1 MPSITIELSL
11 SELNTLTSILEREH
25 LNICQNA
32 LTAYPDEKYK
42 KLVQDSAVIGQAQV
56 YNANILAIKTVE
68 VGLTIIDNKIQY
80 LEQRCQHLM
89 QFYVKAQPEDLELL
103 KSRIDNINKEILDQQ
118 RNRVDLMNK
127 KIPIEIAEEIYP
139 IVVAFSSQ

>member
-1 MPSITIELSL
+1 MPSITIELTL

-56 YNANILAIKTVE
+56 YIANILAIKTVE

-127 KIPIEIAEEIYP
+127 KIAIEIAEEIYP
-139 IVVAFSSQ
+139 IIVAFSSQ